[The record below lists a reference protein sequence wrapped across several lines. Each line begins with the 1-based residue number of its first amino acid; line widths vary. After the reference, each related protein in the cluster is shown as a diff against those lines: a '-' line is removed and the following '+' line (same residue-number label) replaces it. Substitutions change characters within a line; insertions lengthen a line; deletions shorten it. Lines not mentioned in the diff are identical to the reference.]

1 MIGKRWEVGSEY
13 HFETT
18 SSSEFY
24 EWPTSSIFVAS
35 GRTPVLLLKELLGN
49 QVLHYPDFFC
59 WDVIKFWKSHGIK
72 TKSYDV
78 SFTDGRF
85 KVNFNSVP
93 RRGVVLAV
101 NFFGCDDSKAW
112 ESFKTENDILL
123 IEDHTHSPASGW
135 ARNSNADYAFSSL
148 RKTLPISDG
157 CIFWSPNSSKLPSAE
172 LPVFNSTIKTEA
184 MKLKT
189 EYLDGGDIDKETF
202 LDLFS
207 EGETYIANCEP
218 SKISEEA
225 LVQVIKGYPVDNIV
239 IRKKNFETFLK
250 ALSDITLK
258 QINLLDYLC
267 SEIPFGVI
275 FTCDTPAVRAKLRR
289 YLIDNKV
296 YCPVHWPQAKGKV
309 TDKSFALAERI
320 ITIPIDQRYSLQDV
334 VLVAQIVNRFF
345 ENE

>member
-59 WDVIKFWKSHGIK
+59 WDVIKFWESHGIK

-85 KVNFNSVP
+85 KVNFSSVP
-93 RRGVVLAV
+93 LRGVVLAV
-101 NFFGCDDSKAW
+101 NFFGCDDSKSW
-112 ESFKTENDILL
+112 QDFKAENDIFL
-123 IEDHTHSPASGW
+123 IEDHTHSPVSDW
-135 ARNSNADYAFSSL
+135 VKNSNADYAFSSL

-157 CIFWSPNSSKLPSAE
+157 CIFWSPNSRDLPNAE
-172 LPVFNSTIKTEA
+172 LPAFNSAIKIEA

-189 EYLDGGDIDKETF
+189 EYLEGGNVDKQVF

-207 EGETYIANCEP
+207 EGESCIVKSEP
-218 SKISEEA
+218 SGISKQA
-225 LVQVIKGYPVDNIV
+225 FTQVFRGYPVDYIV
-239 IRKKNFETFLK
+239 TRKRNFETFLK
-250 ALSDITLK
+250 ALSDVTLK
-258 QINLLDYLC
+258 HINLLHY
-267 SEIPFGVI
+267 SHAETPFGAI
-275 FTCDTPAVRAKLRR
+275 FTCETAAVRARLRR

-296 YCPVHWPQAKGKV
+296 YCPVHWPQEKGKV

-334 VLVAQIVNRFF
+334 VLVAQIINRFF